1 MRRRDGETRFA
12 QRRKG
17 AKADARKKMKVSLF
31 ITCLVDQF
39 FPEVGM
45 SVVSVL
51 RKQGVEVEFPKDQ
64 TCCGQPAFN
73 SGFTTEARDLAKRF
87 VEIFENSEYVVA
99 PSGSCTSMVRVFY
112 PELLKDDP
120 DWHKRAVSLAS
131 RTYEFT
137 EFLVNV
143 LGVEDVG
150 AYYQGK
156 VALHQSCHLLREL
169 NVKTEPQRLLKT
181 VKGIELVELERSDSC
196 CGFGGLFA
204 IKYPHIS
211 GSILQEKIDCIRKS
225 GGDVVVACD
234 MGCLMHIGGGLS
246 RQGDTTRTM
255 HIAEL
260 LASDA

>member
-1 MRRRDGETRFA
+1 MR
-12 QRRKG
+12 
-17 AKADARKKMKVSLF
+17 VSLF

-39 FPEVGM
+39 VPEVGM
-45 SVVSVL
+45 SVVRL
-51 RKQGVEVEFPKDQ
+51 LKKLGVEVDFPAAQ

-73 SGFTTEARDLAKRF
+73 SGFTTEARELARRF
-87 VEIFENSEYVVA
+87 IEIFEKSEYVVA

-112 PELLKDDP
+112 PELFKDEP
-120 DWHKRAVSLAS
+120 DWRRRAESLAS
-131 RTYEFT
+131 RTYELT

-143 LGVEDVG
+143 LKVEDLG
-150 AYYQGK
+150 ASYHGK

-169 NVKTEPQRLLKT
+169 NVRTEPRRLLNA

-196 CGFGGLFA
+196 CGFGGLFS

-211 GSILQEKIDCIRKS
+211 GSILEDKLDCIKKS

-234 MGCLMHIGGGLS
+234 AGCLMHIEGGLS
-246 RQGDTTRTM
+246 RRGEATRTM

-260 LASDA
+260 LAGSETISKI

>member
-1 MRRRDGETRFA
+1 MR
-12 QRRKG
+12 
-17 AKADARKKMKVSLF
+17 VSLF

-45 SVVSVL
+45 SVVGVL
-51 RKQGVEVEFPKDQ
+51 RKLGVEVDFPAAQ

-73 SGFTTEARDLAKRF
+73 SGFSSDARELAKRF
-87 VEIFENSEYVVA
+87 IEIFENSEYVVA

-112 PELLKDDP
+112 PELFKDDP
-120 DWHKRAVSLAS
+120 RWHMRAESLAA

-143 LGVEDVG
+143 LKVEDVG
-150 AYYQGK
+150 AAFHGK

-169 NVKTEPQRLLKT
+169 NVRTEPQSLLHE
-181 VKGIELVELERSDSC
+181 VRGIEVVELERAEAC
-196 CGFGGLFA
+196 CGFGGLFS

-211 GSILQEKIDCIRKS
+211 GSILQDKLDSIEKS
-225 GGDVVVACD
+225 GADVVVASD
-234 MGCLMHIGGGLS
+234 VSCLMHIAGGLS
-246 RQGDTTRTM
+246 RQSCAATTM

-260 LASDA
+260 LAKE